1 MPFDGGISA
10 KNEFSTLKLGS
21 KDIFSIFAKSKMN
34 GLFLFLTSDDAK

>member
-1 MPFDGGISA
+1 MSFNDRISA

-34 GLFLFLTSDDAK
+34 DLFLFLSSDNAK